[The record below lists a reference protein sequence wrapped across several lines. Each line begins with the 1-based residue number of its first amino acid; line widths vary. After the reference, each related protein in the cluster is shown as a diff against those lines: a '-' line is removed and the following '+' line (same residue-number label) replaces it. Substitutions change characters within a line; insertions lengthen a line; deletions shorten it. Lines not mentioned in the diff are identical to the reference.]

1 VSHARPGRRLLLVAA
16 VIALALAGAGAA
28 LAWQGYRDAR
38 AAELEEVA
46 DAALASAADIDQYL
60 AGRVQLLQ
68 ALATTEG
75 ILSGDPATIE
85 RRLDALDLEELG
97 FTAGIAWFDPSNLVR
112 ASTGPLVAAPVRE
125 RVLRG
130 ALIRARSSDEP
141 FISGAAPA
149 SIVFPAPAIMMA
161 VPTRGADGRIN
172 GALAAGLGL
181 EHLNDMEASPSPVR
195 GGRVA
200 IVDRTGRLIVAPG
213 FVNASRVGD
222 DPLVRRAQAQAGDPG
237 MVRGGAVAGARGLDG
252 RSDQLI
258 GYAYEPTR
266 SGWTV
271 LVGRDAADALGD
283 ARRTL
288 WLQLGGL
295 ALLAAVGIGGAALVG
310 RRLDRL
316 AGERDE
322 LLAATRRAEERS
334 AFLARAAAALDEEP
348 RLAGRLQRLA
358 DLCVPALGDRC
369 VVELTAQEGEPALT
383 AAAPPGAAEAG
394 GPGEHSLATPLL
406 VGGRPIG
413 SLAVARRQDGSPY
426 EDEDA
431 ELAQRLAELAA
442 LQLESARMYERE
454 HEIAGVLQRSLLP
467 DELPPV
473 PGVALAARYLAAGA
487 AVEAGGDWYEAVP
500 LGDGRVALAVGD
512 VVGKG
517 SRAAAAMGRLRSA
530 LQAFAM
536 QGLGP
541 AELLARLSRF
551 AEAVPEA
558 NCATVA
564 LAVVGADGEV
574 VYACAGHPYPLLL
587 SADGGSQLLRD
598 GRGGPLAAW
607 ESVRFGEGRVR
618 LGPGDAVAL
627 YTDGLVE
634 RRGEGLD
641 AGLTRLEEA
650 ARPLSGRRAEDIC
663 DGLLAALGGDSASD
677 DVALLVARLGAD
689 EEPAPRRADPEAVP
703 ARHG

>member
-1 VSHARPGRRLLLVAA
+1 MSHARPGRRLLLVAA
-16 VIALALAGAGAA
+16 VIALALAAAGGA

-46 DAALASAADIDQYL
+46 DAARASAGDIDQYL

-68 ALATTEG
+68 ALASTEG
-75 ILSGDPATIE
+75 IVRGDPATIDD
-85 RRLDALDLEELG
+85 RLDALDREALG

-130 ALIRARSSDEP
+130 ALIRARSSEEP

-149 SIVFPAPAIMMA
+149 SIIFSGSAIIIA

-181 EHLNDMEASPSPVR
+181 DHLNDMVASPAPVR
-195 GGRVA
+195 DGRTA
-200 IVDRTGRLIVAPG
+200 IVNRTGRLIVAPD
-213 FVNASRVGD
+213 FVSASRVGD
-222 DPLVRRAQAQAGDPG
+222 DALVRRAQAQAGDPG
-237 MVRGGAVAGARGLDG
+237 MVRGGAAAGARGVDG
-252 RSDQLI
+252 RTDQLI
-258 GYAYEPTR
+258 GYAYAPAR

-271 LVGRDAADALGD
+271 FVGRDAADALGD

-295 ALLAAVGIGGAALVG
+295 ALLAAIGIGGAAIVG

-316 AGERDE
+316 AAERDD
-322 LLAATRRAEERS
+322 LLAASRGAEERS
-334 AFLARAAAALDEEP
+334 AFLAGAAAALDEEP
-348 RLAGRLQRLA
+348 RLAARLQRLA
-358 DLCVPALGDRC
+358 GLCVPALGDRC
-369 VVELTAQEGEPALT
+369 VVELAAQDGEPALT
-383 AAAPPGAAEAG
+383 AAAPPGGDAV
-394 GPGEHSLATPLL
+394 GPGARSLEAPLL
-406 VGGRPIG
+406 VGGRRIG
-413 SLAVARRQDGSPY
+413 SLAVARRGEGAPFGGD
-426 EDEDA
+426 DE
-431 ELAQRLAELAA
+431 ELAHRLAELAA

-467 DELPPV
+467 EELPTV

-530 LQAFAM
+530 LLAFSM
-536 QGLGP
+536 EGLGP

-564 LAVVGADGEV
+564 LAVVGGDGEV

-587 SADGGSQLLRD
+587 SAEGGARLLRD

-607 ESVRFGEGRVR
+607 ESMRFEEGRTR
-618 LGPGDAVAL
+618 LGPGDAIAL

-634 RRGEGLD
+634 RRGEALD
-641 AGLTRLEEA
+641 AGLARLEEA
-650 ARPLSGRRAEDIC
+650 ARPLSGRPAEEIC
-663 DGLLAALGGDSASD
+663 DGLLAALGAESAPD
-677 DVALLVARLGAD
+677 DVALLVARR
-689 EEPAPRRADPEAVP
+689 P
-703 ARHG
+703 